1 MVQHQPDPISHHEQY
16 ALQFERI
23 VFFSDAVFAIAITLL
38 VIEIKV
44 PVFSGAEEG
53 MFGVDKTFE
62 IYTEGPDKLLHLLP
76 KIIGFIVSFLIVG
89 RFWINHHRNFGIIRR
104 YDDGLLWRNI
114 ILLMGVAFIPFTTAL
129 FSEYVIWDKAAVF
142 YCASL
147 MVVGLMQL
155 DLWRYATK
163 NHRLIDA
170 SVSRHLIDK
179 IMLTSMAAPLAFGL
193 AMIGAFIGQFWLPGV
208 TWIIIPLMI
217 RYANRRYEQRVAA
230 EEKTLAETA

>member
-1 MVQHQPDPISHHEQY
+1 MNHHEQY

-44 PVFSGAEEG
+44 PVFSGGETG
-53 MFGVDKTFE
+53 LFGAANAYE

-76 KIIGFIVSFLIVG
+76 KIIGFVVSFVIIG
-89 RFWINHHRNFGIIRR
+89 RFWLNHHRNFGIIRR

-114 ILLMGVAFIPFTTAL
+114 LLLMGVAFIPFTTAL
-129 FSEYVIWDKAAVF
+129 FSEYTIWDKAALF

-147 MVVGLMQL
+147 MVVGLMQAE
-155 DLWRYATK
+155 LWYYATK

-179 IMLTSMAAPLAFGL
+179 IALISLAAPLAFGL
-193 AMIGAFIGQFWLPGV
+193 ATIGAYFGQIWVPGITWL
-208 TWIIIPLMI
+208 IIPFII
-217 RYANRRYEQRVAA
+217 RYANRRYDQRMTA
-230 EEKTLAETA
+230 EERSLSETA